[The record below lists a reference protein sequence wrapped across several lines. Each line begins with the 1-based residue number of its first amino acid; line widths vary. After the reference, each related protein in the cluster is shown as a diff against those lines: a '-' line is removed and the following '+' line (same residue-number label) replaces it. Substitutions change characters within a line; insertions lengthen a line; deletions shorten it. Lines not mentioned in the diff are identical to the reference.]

1 MVLQRIFGRRRAG
14 MDPDLAEVILDL
26 YAQGLSIRQVAAEVG
41 VSKDAVWRVIRKHPR
56 PRRDEADRDEV
67 ELLREAAERIQAVKQ
82 VLKEV
87 GRAERLEEMG
97 ALERVAYAIGLAI
110 GQALS
115 AQLQQAAQARPVQ
128 PQPAAL
134 PQTPAP
140 AVSPPAV
147 GVPTLDDLLARFQ
160 ASTPDDAARHLLH
173 LAAAHP
179 QEWGPGV
186 ELLKKL
192 PEHQLDIYLDALA
205 KQGEAGTKLA
215 EWLRQNRDWTLALL
229 RTLRAVP

>member
-26 YAQGLSIRQVAAEVG
+26 YAQGLSIRQIAAEVG
-41 VSKDAVWRVIRKHPR
+41 VSKDAVWRVIRKHPERR
-56 PRRDEADRDEV
+56 PGEAGRDEV

-115 AQLQQAAQARPVQ
+115 TQLQQAAQARQ
-128 PQPAAL
+128 AAL
-134 PQTPAP
+134 PQTLAP

-147 GVPTLDDLLARFQ
+147 GVPTLDDLLTRFQ
-160 ASTPDDAARHLLH
+160 ASTPDDAARYLLH

-205 KQGEAGTKLA
+205 KQGEAGTRLA
-215 EWLRQNRDWTLALL
+215 GWLRQNRDWTLALL